1 MSTAI
6 SRSVALAFGALLVA
20 SCNSPG
26 AESSGGDVDATVGQ
40 TAQASATS
48 SGVDSAVWPSAE
60 RSTRRVII
68 NGVDLTGVGYDRGS
82 ESAPVVVV
90 NFSDFGCPYC
100 GSFARETE
108 PAIEREY
115 VESGKVFLKHV
126 PFVAGMFPNSR
137 QAARA
142 AECSGAQG
150 KFWPMHDRLYATQKE
165 WKPALSPYALFQK
178 YAASIGLDAARFSS
192 CYTGEAL
199 HPRTRQATEAAD
211 RLGVRV
217 TPSFIVNGRPVEGAL
232 PLAQFRMLLDTAVR
246 ESVR

>member
-1 MSTAI
+1 MFTAI
-6 SRSVALAFGALLVA
+6 SRSGVLAFGALLIA
-20 SCNSPG
+20 SCDSPRH
-26 AESSGGDVDATVGQ
+26 ESSSGDVAATVGQ
-40 TAQASATS
+40 TAPASATTAR
-48 SGVDSAVWPSAE
+48 VDSASASSAE
-60 RSTRRVII
+60 RSPRRVVI

-82 ESAPVVVV
+82 DSASVVVV

-115 VESGKVFLKHV
+115 VETGKVFLKHV

-142 AECSGAQG
+142 AECAGEQG

-178 YAASIGLDAARFSS
+178 HAASIGLDAARFST

-232 PLAQFRMLLDTAVR
+232 PLAQFRVLLDAALGR
-246 ESVR
+246 D